1 MSNNFI
7 FETKYNNTK
16 KLILTAILTTS
27 ISALALRQTNRG
39 RIQAQNSNPVVKQS
53 QSWASNSVPTKT
65 EGITMLDTVWNP
77 LTATQ
82 QKDRLKAYT
91 DAKAFINNSS
101 TGGTC
106 VSTTLKKTFQD
117 PQRKDSS
124 ARIDIEII
132 TGCAFKN

>member
-1 MSNNFI
+1 M
-7 FETKYNNTK
+7 K
-16 KLILTAILTTS
+16 KLIFTAILTTT
-27 ISALALRQTNRG
+27 ISSFAFCQTNRG
-39 RIQAQNSNPVVKQS
+39 RIQAQGSNPVVEQS
-53 QSWASNSVPTKT
+53 QAWASNTVPTKSQ
-65 EGITMLDTVWNP
+65 GITMLDTVWNS

-91 DAKAFINNSS
+91 DAKAFINNSPS
-101 TGGTC
+101 TETC

-117 PQRKDSS
+117 PQRKDNT